1 MNILLVSISAPPQ
14 NTPESLQVLKYAR
27 YLASASNLTVLTI
40 EADDKGWRKADPTLQ
55 HAIAPARFIRLPHY
69 WLMSRVAARF
79 FKEMLLRP
87 DEDFLFH
94 WQWRKAVQ
102 RIGQRPDVIYTRATP
117 YSSAVM
123 GLKLKEFYKVPWVM
137 HLSDPWMLSPHLNLG
152 NAMLRYHSKTEKLCF
167 EKADI
172 ISFTSHEQIE
182 SYTRLYPHLA
192 HKFRFFPNVYNDEEL
207 KPNPF
212 FFGDKLIVLHS
223 GNFYGKGR
231 NPQYLFNALRQLAD
245 KYPDR
250 LAACEFIFIGRLNQE
265 TRKVFD
271 ACGFSNV
278 RVIEE
283 FTFET
288 LVALQRTAY
297 VFLLFDWL
305 FPDQRSEFFL
315 SKILAYMTMQRPI
328 LALTAPDSTC
338 FRIIKDKYGTCFQH
352 QDAEGIAN
360 WLAEAVLH
368 FRQRNA
374 DFFNVAPPDPAYSAA
389 LNARRLLA
397 LFNEIAQGHP
407 KA

>member
-27 YLASASNLTVLTI
+27 YLASTSNLTVLTI
-40 EADDKGWRKADPTLQ
+40 EADSKGWRKADPTL
-55 HAIAPARFIRLPHY
+55 INSIDPARIIRLPHY
-69 WLMSRVAARF
+69 RMLSRVAVRF
-79 FKEMLLRP
+79 FKVILRP

-94 WQWRKAVQ
+94 WQWRKAVE

-123 GLKLKEFYKVPWVM
+123 GLKLKEFFNVPWVM
-137 HLSDPWMLSPHLNLG
+137 HLSDPWTLSPHLNFSNSL
-152 NAMLRYHSKTEKLCF
+152 LRYQKKTERLCF

-182 SYTRLYPHLA
+182 SYTRHYPHLA

-223 GNFYGKGR
+223 GNFYGEGR
-231 NPQYLFNALRQLAD
+231 NPEYLFNALRQLAS

-250 LAACEFIFIGRLNQE
+250 LAACEFVFIGCVNRE
-265 TRKVFD
+265 TKKAFD
-271 ACGFSNV
+271 ACGFPNV

-288 LVALQRTAY
+288 LVALQRTAH

-305 FPDQRSEFFL
+305 FAAQRSEFFL

-328 LALTAPDSTC
+328 LALAAPDSTC
-338 FRIIKDKYGTCFQH
+338 FRIIQDKYGICFH
-352 QDAEGIAN
+352 HRDAEGIAN
-360 WLAEAVLH
+360 WLAEAVWQ

-374 DFFNVAPPDPAYSAA
+374 DFFKVAPPDPAYSAA
-389 LNARRLLA
+389 HNARRLLE
-397 LFNEIAQGHP
+397 LFNSLKEGKQF
-407 KA
+407 K